1 MERMKRQL
9 IVDALLYID
18 THYGDMLLLENIAKT
33 AGYSVP
39 QFSRLFS
46 ALCGISPMRYVN
58 IVRIQHAAEML
69 TSGDERITNIAFEC
83 GFESLEVFERQ
94 FKQYYAVSPSAYRNG
109 THLSPSPFYLSEKV
123 CYERLRRTML
133 LDGGN
138 TFDWGR
144 TASLYAKSRNIYPSA
159 FWDKLHELG
168 IGKDGQHILDI
179 GTGTGVLPMNMT
191 TFGGHY
197 TGVDHSPEMIEEAK
211 VLVPSADFLCADA
224 HTLPFSDASF
234 DIVTALQCWV
244 YFEKE
249 RLIPELVRVLKPNGQ
264 LYILFVTWLPDEDEI
279 VRDSFALVKRYNP
292 LWSGYMK
299 RTERFDPPWLDGTF
313 TVENV
318 VKQDVRIPFTRE
330 GWVDRMVAS
339 RGIGATLDEDQI
351 ERFRAE
357 LSTML
362 EKRVDESF
370 AVLHE
375 AVMIKLTKEA
385 AE

>member
-1 MERMKRQL
+1 MKRKL
-9 IVDALLYID
+9 ITNALLYID
-18 THYGDMLLLENIAKT
+18 EHYGDMLLLENIAKT

-46 ALCGISPMRYVN
+46 ELCGITPMRYVN

-69 TSGDERITNIAFEC
+69 TSGDERITDIAFEC

-94 FKQYYAVSPSAYRNG
+94 FKRYFSVSPSMYRDG
-109 THLSPSPFYLSEKV
+109 VHLSPSPFYLSEKV
-123 CYERLRRTML
+123 CYERLRKHML
-133 LDGGN
+133 IDGGN
-138 TFDWGR
+138 AFDWGR
-144 TASLYAKSRNIYPSA
+144 TASLYAQSRNIYPSV

-168 IGKDGQHILDI
+168 VGKDGQRILDI
-179 GTGTGVLPMNMT
+179 GTGTGVLPMNMA

-211 VLVPSADFLCADA
+211 ALVPSADFVCADA
-224 HTLPFSDASF
+224 HALPFGDASF
-234 DIVTALQCWV
+234 DVVTALQCWV
-244 YFEKE
+244 YFDKTH
-249 RLIPELVRVLKPNGQ
+249 LIPEIVRVLKPNGQ
-264 LYILFVTWLPDEDEI
+264 LFILFMTWLPDEDEI

-292 LWSGYMK
+292 EWSGYMK
-299 RTERFDPPWLDGTF
+299 RTEKFDPSWLEGAF
-313 TVENV
+313 TVENI

-357 LSTML
+357 LSAML
-362 EKRVDESF
+362 ENRANKF
-370 AVLHE
+370 TVLHE